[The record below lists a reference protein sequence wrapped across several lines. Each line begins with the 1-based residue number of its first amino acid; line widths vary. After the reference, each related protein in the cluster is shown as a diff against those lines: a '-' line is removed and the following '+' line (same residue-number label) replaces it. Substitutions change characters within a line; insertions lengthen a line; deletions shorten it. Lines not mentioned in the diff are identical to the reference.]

1 MQQAF
6 FTRFSSAAVLQ
17 RAARLLAHLAVV
29 AALTLAL
36 PAATGLSAANAQE
49 MKLGGVVVKNWGYQL
64 QNGDAQTIANSP
76 YDVVVIDYSR
86 DSTAAGAFTT
96 AELEL
101 MKKKPDG
108 SRRIVLSYISIGEA
122 EDYRYY
128 WLERGWNRKANRA
141 GIVDEENGEW
151 KSNYSVR
158 YWMPEWQDLIVGD
171 EDSYMARINNAG
183 FDGVYLDK
191 IDVCETYEGRT
202 PDGTVASDLMIQF
215 VRKLSTIMKSRNA
228 NFLIIAQNAE
238 FLLPDD
244 DYRAAID
251 GIGKEDILYRNQK
264 VAGTNR
270 YQDGVENDADTVKT
284 TLELVDKLKS
294 DNKAI
299 MAVEYLTDAD
309 AIAAA
314 AERLQ
319 NQGYLFYVGPR
330 DLARLA
336 VPVEVA
342 VKDDSHD

>member
-1 MQQAF
+1 MRSQF
-6 FTRFSSAAVLQ
+6 SIRFLSCWPVS
-17 RAARLLAHLAVV
+17 VV
-29 AALTLAL
+29 A
-36 PAATGLSAANAQE
+36 LSAALIALVLMSAAPVLAQILAQTPETE
-49 MKLGGVVVKNWGYQL
+49 MKLGGMVVKNWGYQL
-64 QNGDAQTIANSP
+64 QNDDVETIANSP

-86 DSTAAGAFTT
+86 DSMASGAFKPD
-96 AELEL
+96 ELAR

-128 WLERGWNRKANRA
+128 WEERGWNRNANRS
-141 GIVDEENGEW
+141 GVIDEENGEW
-151 KSNYSVR
+151 KHNYSVR
-158 YWMPEWQDLIVGD
+158 YWLPEWQDLIVGD
-171 EDSYMARINNAG
+171 EDSYMARINQAG

-215 VRKLSTIMKSRNA
+215 VRKLSNIMKQRNP

-251 GIGKEDILYRNQK
+251 GIGKEDILFRNEK
-264 VAGTNR
+264 IAGTSR
-270 YQDGVENDADTVKT
+270 YQDGTVNDEDTIKT
-284 TLELVDKLKS
+284 TLGLVDKLKA
-294 DNKAI
+294 DGKAV
-299 MAVEYLTDAD
+299 MAVEYITDAD
-309 AIAAA
+309 VIAAA

-319 NQGYLFYVGPR
+319 GQGYLFYVGPR

-336 VPVEVA
+336 APIDIA
-342 VKDDSHD
+342 TRDDSHD